1 MHGRK
6 LITTYGPRECAGSV
20 EMTSVFNPLSA
31 RSTPQL
37 AAEVV
42 LPAKNGTAKL
52 DKRLQKK
59 DIEGEMKCSNVT

>member
-42 LPAKNGTAKL
+42 LPAKNGTAK
-52 DKRLQKK
+52 
-59 DIEGEMKCSNVT
+59 